1 MVEPREDNDTMPEET
16 EGATPSQTQ
25 EQQKEEESASQEEKA
40 RPDRVVSLEARRR
53 DFDEIVDNEL
63 WRYIPTN
70 ALILKL
76 PAITQGRF
84 LSLLALKTLQEASD
98 GVWAIEAVGHLPIW
112 KHLLSNHLMQND
124 LLLKKASESPLE
136 PWAFGDTSSLHIAE
150 EHVGALPVEIQIAA
164 WLLLPLSTPAHRK
177 ILLMRESLIRT
188 RSFRLGE
195 YAAGGLFSEH
205 GETWLGTRQ
214 SRTQQAEAALHVQL
228 WQATLSKEHVE
239 QVRRFLLIQINREQY
254 LQCLI

>member
-1 MVEPREDNDTMPEET
+1 MVEPKKDDCTMSEQAESK
-16 EGATPSQTQ
+16 APSQTQ
-25 EQQKEEESASQEEKA
+25 EKQREEERASQEEEA
-40 RPDRVVSLEARRR
+40 RSERVVFLETRKR

-63 WRYIPTN
+63 WRYLPTN
-70 ALILKL
+70 TLILKL
-76 PAITQGRF
+76 PAITQSRF
-84 LSLLALKTLQEASD
+84 LAILALQTLEEASD

-112 KHLLSNHLMQND
+112 KTLLSDYLMQND
-124 LLLKKASESPLE
+124 VLLKKASESPLE
-136 PWAFGDTSSLHIAE
+136 PSVFGKPPSLHLSE
-150 EHVGALPVEIQIAA
+150 KHVESLPVEIQIAA
-164 WLLLPLSTPAHRK
+164 WLLLPLSTPAQRK

-214 SRTQQAEAALHVQL
+214 NRTQQAEGALHIQL
-228 WQATLSKEHVE
+228 WQAALSKEHVE

-254 LQCLI
+254 LQCLV